1 MGCITG
7 LFGIIIPRFVLLVG
21 WYNDQTYWN
30 SLLGSQLL
38 LGVGWLVLPW
48 TTLIYGFTAA
58 NGMSL
63 LNWIFVFLACLLD
76 VGTYGFGAFGARKE
90 RSSSYKM

>member
-30 SLLGSQLL
+30 SLLGLPSCSS
-38 LGVGWLVLPW
+38 GSAGWSCP
-48 TTLIYGFTAA
+48 GPP
-58 NGMSL
+58 
-63 LNWIFVFLACLLD
+63 
-76 VGTYGFGAFGARKE
+76 
-90 RSSSYKM
+90 